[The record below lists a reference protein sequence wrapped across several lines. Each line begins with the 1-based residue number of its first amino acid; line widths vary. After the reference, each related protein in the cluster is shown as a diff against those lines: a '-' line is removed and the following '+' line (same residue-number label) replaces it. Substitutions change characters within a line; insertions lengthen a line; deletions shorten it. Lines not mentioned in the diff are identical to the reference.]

1 MTRPVD
7 KTAYACPL
15 LTPAMLLHSRD
26 SMGLTFIQD
35 SAPRMVGVTEAAQ
48 GALELDEG
56 CWIQRAGPGP
66 AQPLAQVCTPGFP
79 AQPLPGQPRGQLTS
93 LQGRAW
99 VWGCDL
105 EAGERSREYE
115 TGQGVE

>member
-26 SMGLTFIQD
+26 STGLTFIQD
-35 SAPRMVGVTEAAQ
+35 SAPRTVGVTEAAQ
-48 GALELDEG
+48 GAPELDEG

-79 AQPLPGQPRGQLTS
+79 AQPLPGQPRGS
-93 LQGRAW
+93 LACKAEPGSGGAIW
-99 VWGCDL
+99 
-105 EAGERSREYE
+105 EAAPGSRREE
-115 TGQGVE
+115 